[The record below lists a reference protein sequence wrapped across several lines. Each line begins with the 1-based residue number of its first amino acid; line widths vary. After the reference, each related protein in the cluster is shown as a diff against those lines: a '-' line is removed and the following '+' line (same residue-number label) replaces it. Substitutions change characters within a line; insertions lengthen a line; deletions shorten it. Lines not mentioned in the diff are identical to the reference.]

1 MEFDF
6 RLQAPFCMILSG
18 STQSG
23 KSTLTSKIIER
34 RLEIISPPIDDV
46 LYLYTEYQPK
56 LFGELKQRVPSIQF
70 HQGLP
75 EDVGDELNRHRL
87 VICDDLMTEISKS
100 SEAINLFIR
109 GSHHRN
115 ISIIFLVQNFFFKN
129 LRTLTMNSKYIVLMK
144 NVRENGFASILGR
157 QMNLGKCNKTLEFAW
172 KDCMKKRY
180 GYLVI
185 DYDQKQNDKYRFRNS
200 IFPEEMTVYVSDE

>member
-1 MEFDF
+1 
-6 RLQAPFCMILSG
+6 MILSG